1 MTIWAVIP
9 VKPLRDGKSRLAHI
23 LTPDQ
28 RAELTSHLL
37 QRTLHAIRE
46 SEQIYRTLVISRDPA
61 VLKLARQEGV
71 FTFNEGDRQ
80 GLNQAV
86 TRAAGVTAARRADSI
101 LILPADLPF
110 ITAEDI
116 VKLTLPLPADTEQ
129 TPPQA
134 IICPDLEFEGT
145 NALLLSPP
153 LEFTFQY
160 GAGSF
165 HKHQQEALQRGRQL
179 TTIELPGVQF
189 DVDTEED
196 WTAYRVIERHPLP
209 PVPVPYYG

>member
-9 VKPLRDGKSRLAHI
+9 VKPLRDSKSRLAHI

-28 RAELTSHLL
+28 RAELTSQLL
-37 QRTLHAIRE
+37 QRTLHAIKE

-80 GLNQAV
+80 GLNPAV

-116 VKLTLPLPADTEQ
+116 VKFTLPLPADTEQ
-129 TPPQA
+129 A
-134 IICPDLEFEGT
+134 HDLSIICPDLEYEGT

-160 GAGSF
+160 GVGSF
-165 HKHQQEALQRGRQL
+165 HKHKQETLKRQRRL
-179 TTIELPGVQF
+179 IIVELPGIQF

-196 WTAYRVIERHPLP
+196 WTAYQVIERRPLP
-209 PVPVPYYG
+209 PIPVPHYG

>member
-9 VKPLRDGKSRLAHI
+9 VKPLRDSKSRLAHI

-37 QRTLHAIRE
+37 LHTLHAIQE

-101 LILPADLPF
+101 LVLPADLPF
-110 ITAEDI
+110 ISAEDI
-116 VKLTLPLPADTEQ
+116 VKLTLLLPADSDQ
-129 TPPQA
+129 MRPQA
-134 IICPDLEFEGT
+134 IICPDLEYEGT

-160 GAGSF
+160 GPGSF
-165 HKHQQEALQRGRQL
+165 RKHQQEALQRGRQL

>member
-1 MTIWAVIP
+1 MSTWAIIP
-9 VKPLRDGKSRLAHI
+9 VKPLRDSKSRLARI

-28 RAELTSHLL
+28 RAELTSQLL
-37 QRTLHAIRE
+37 LRTLQAIKA
-46 SEQIYRTLVISRDPA
+46 SQQIYRTLVISRDPA

-71 FTFNEGDRQ
+71 YTFNEGDRQ

-86 TRAAGVTAARRADSI
+86 TRAAGVTAARQADSI
-101 LILPADLPF
+101 LVLPADLPF

-116 VKLTLPLPADTEQ
+116 SMLTLSISGEDREPLAV
-129 TPPQA
+129 
-134 IICPDLEFEGT
+134 ICPDHEFQGT

-160 GAGSF
+160 GIGSF
-165 HKHQQEALQRGRQL
+165 HNHQREAQRRQRRL
-179 TTIELPGVQF
+179 TTMSLPGIQF

-196 WTAYRVIERHPLP
+196 WTAYQVIERRPLP
-209 PVPVPYYG
+209 PAPVPTFP